1 MPESTYSVYL
11 VRTAKQANRVRGGER
26 QVTSPVEGTALDF
39 YDSGVW
45 LTRESGRNFFPYDQ
59 IRTIREH
66 PEGERG
72 EGGRAEEVDSSEG
85 RSESGDDR
93 ENAAERDPGAEE
105 DLVE

>member
-1 MPESTYSVYL
+1 MSESTYSVYL
-11 VRTAKQANRVRGGER
+11 VERQGSQGGER
-26 QVTSPVEGTALDF
+26 QVTSPIVGTELDF

-45 LTRESGRNFFPYDQ
+45 LTRELGRNFFPYDE

-66 PEGERG
+66 PEGG
-72 EGGRAEEVDSSEG
+72 DSEGGRAKGMD
-85 RSESGDDR
+85 ESGGDR